1 MSIYYSDEYL
11 TNHDYLQ
18 HYGKKGMKWGVINTI
33 KTGINNGLGGGGGE
47 TQDLDTAIAEK
58 EKHCKQILARME
70 GMDKNSPMYNKAKQA
85 YYKELNAL
93 KGLQNKKAAQGTKE
107 FYKKLEQK
115 AKNDN
120 SVEGKLKTLQKGI
133 EKELGVK
140 QTIKRVDSKGMSF
153 REAQK
158 KQHDTSL
165 GGKVEKALG
174 VKTNLKPMGSKSM
187 SLEEMRKHQHD
198 SSISGKIENA
208 GKAIKKKAKK
218 TVKKTKTNINK
229 GVNQIKE
236 DVSRKKKKVESFI
249 DSIFD

>member
-1 MSIYYSDEYL
+1 MSVYYSDEYL

-18 HYGKKGMKWGVINTI
+18 HYGKKGMKWGVVNTPEP
-33 KTGINNGLGGGGGE
+33 GSSNGLGGGGGGM
-47 TQDLDTAIAEK
+47 QDLDAAIAEK
-58 EKHCKQILARME
+58 ENHCKQILARME
-70 GMDKNSPMYNKAKQA
+70 GMDKSSPMYKKAKQA

-107 FYKKLEQK
+107 FYNKLEQK

-120 SVEGKLKTLQKGI
+120 SVKGKLKTLQKGV

-140 QTIKRVDSKGMSF
+140 QSIKRVDSKGMSLK
-153 REAQK
+153 EAQK

-174 VKTNLKPMGSKSM
+174 VKTNLKSVDSKSM
-187 SLEEMRKHQHD
+187 SIEEMRKHQHD
-198 SSISGKIENA
+198 SSISGKIDNA

-218 TVKKTKTNINK
+218 AKKTAKDTVKKTT
-229 GVNQIKE
+229 KE
-236 DVSRKKKKVESFI
+236 VKAKAKEAKKKVEEWL
-249 DSIFD
+249 DW

>member
-1 MSIYYSDEYL
+1 MSVYYSDEYL

-18 HYGKKGMKWGVINTI
+18 HYGKKGMKWGVINAI
-33 KTGINNGLGGGGGE
+33 ESVSNGLGGGGGV
-47 TQDLDTAIAEK
+47 QDLDTAITEK

-107 FYKKLEQK
+107 FYNKLEQK

-120 SVEGKLKTLQKGI
+120 SVKGKLKTLQKGV

-174 VKTNLKPMGSKSM
+174 VKTNLKSVDSKSM

-198 SSISGKIENA
+198 SSISGKIDNA

-218 TVKKTKTNINK
+218 VKKAAKDTVKKSTKEVK
-229 GVNQIKE
+229 AKAKE
-236 DVSRKKKKVESFI
+236 AKKKVE
-249 DSIFD
+249 DWLDW